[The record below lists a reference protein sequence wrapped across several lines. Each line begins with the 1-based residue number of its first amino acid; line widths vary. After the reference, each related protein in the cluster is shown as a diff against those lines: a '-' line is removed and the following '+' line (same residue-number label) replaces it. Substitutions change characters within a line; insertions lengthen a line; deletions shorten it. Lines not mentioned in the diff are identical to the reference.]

1 MRKTIAAALVIAAS
15 MLTLAGAALAGKPS
29 SSLSLMLVSSSPT
42 TALASAAA
50 EPSYGSQVTF
60 DVSSSETD
68 RPFVNVRCYQ
78 NGAFVYDGWQGF
90 FISYVPEPNF
100 TLASSYWLRGAA
112 DCTARLV
119 EWSRNGRERTLAS
132 LDFHVSA

>member
-1 MRKTIAAALVIAAS
+1 MRKTIAAALVVAAF
-15 MLTLAGAALAGKPS
+15 MLTLAGTAFAGKPS
-29 SSLSLMLVSSSPT
+29 SSLSLVLVSPSQT

-50 EPSYGSQVTF
+50 EASYGSDVTF
-60 DVSSSETD
+60 DVSSSETN
-68 RPFVNVRCYQ
+68 RPFVNLRCYQ
-78 NGAFVYDGWQGF
+78 NGAFVYDAWHGF
-90 FISYVPEPNF
+90 FASYAPEPNF
-100 TLASSYWLRGAA
+100 TLASSYWLGGAA